1 MKKWIAL
8 YLFIALFAP
17 LLANEKPLYIS
28 IGGQTYFPALTGQSY
43 LSLDGKSEPVMISSK
58 QWRLLPADA
67 IIFPPVPY
75 SPQMIDPD
83 HSDYVSPFDDQ
94 LAGLKYR
101 HWLGTNKLGQDVL
114 SGIIHGTRTAVL
126 VGFFSMLIA
135 LIIGIPLG
143 ILSGYFGESGWKV
156 SRLQFYLFLLLII
169 PAFFYASKISSHILV
184 QVLVAL
190 LIVCSPA
197 LIPSYGRSVAIP
209 VDRLSS
215 SAIEIFLSLP
225 RLLLLLVIASV
236 TGPSLTMLILIIGL
250 TSWTEIARILRI
262 EVIKVKGMDYYT
274 AAVTTGISP
283 FRLWT
288 KHLLPNVMTP
298 VWPIIS
304 YGMAAAVLVEAGL
317 SFIGAGTSPDT
328 PSWGKMMFDA
338 RQNYQAWWMVIF
350 PGTALF
356 GLLYNL
362 RKRDTG
368 KKNLILPEA
377 VSLNKF

>member
-43 LSLDGKSEPVMISSK
+43 LSLDGKGEPVMISSK

-197 LIPSYGRSVAIP
+197 LIPAYGRSVAIP

-225 RLLLLLVIASV
+225 RLLLLLVIAAV